1 MKKEEIIELG
11 TSLGLNFNERTNYHD
26 QLEKNVVVF
35 DGENSQRFLVDGSWT
50 NEEIYD
56 KMGRA
61 LKAMGSMK
69 LRLELHRM
77 LSITNTNY

>member
-1 MKKEEIIELG
+1 MKKKEIIELG
-11 TSLGLNFNERTNYHD
+11 TKLGLKFDEKSNYYD
-26 QLEKNVVVF
+26 QLEKNIVVF
-35 DGENSQRFLVDGSWT
+35 DGENSQRFLIDGSWT
-50 NEEIYD
+50 DEEIYA

-69 LRLELHRM
+69 LRLELNSM